1 MYFSVHYYIDV
12 PVQYYECNIAFNYMY
27 YENVHIR
34 VRLDSLQKIT
44 FTVIYYLK
52 YIILT

>member
-27 YENVHIR
+27 YEDVHIR